1 MLILVVHSLHSL
13 KCKQPFVGPAS
24 ILQGQVVKGV
34 RLAEACGM
42 TTNMSHDDTLQY
54 SGTNISKKREYLAEI
69 LKWRASNTPDH
80 VLYNI
85 CNNKV
90 SSKLV
95 LIPN

>member
-1 MLILVVHSLHSL
+1 MSVITRCTFL
-13 KCKQPFVGPAS
+13 KCKQPFLGPAS

-42 TTNMSHDDTLQY
+42 TTNTSHDDTLQY

-90 SSKLV
+90 FNELV
-95 LIPN
+95 FIFN